1 MSNGKKWVSIR
12 MRESEI
18 AKIDS
23 FRKELIDDYGVKV
36 SRNQFLRDLIFNNL
50 DYQSNR
56 LNEAS
61 K

>member
-1 MSNGKKWVSIR
+1 MSAEKKWISIR

-18 AKIDS
+18 QRIDR
-23 FRKELIDDYGVKV
+23 FREELIEDYGVRV

-50 DYQSNR
+50 DYQSKR

-61 K
+61 S

>member
-23 FRKELIDDYGVKV
+23 FRKELVDDYGVKV

>member
-1 MSNGKKWVSIR
+1 